1 MVAMK
6 LARTELEA
14 GPGACLMTY
23 REKKL
28 LDNNI
33 QPFFL
38 PQKISILNIKM
49 GSGLHSLSVIITRQL
64 SCRN

>member
-1 MVAMK
+1 MVAIK
-6 LARTELEA
+6 LARTQLEA

-49 GSGLHSLSVIITRQL
+49 GSGLHS
-64 SCRN
+64 